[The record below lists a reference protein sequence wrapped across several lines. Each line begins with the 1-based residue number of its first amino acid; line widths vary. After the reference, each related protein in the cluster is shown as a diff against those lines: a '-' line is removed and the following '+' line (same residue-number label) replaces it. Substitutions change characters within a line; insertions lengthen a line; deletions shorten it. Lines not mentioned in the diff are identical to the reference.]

1 MAALARV
8 RSAWSSLRD
17 VTGPVVTGY
26 SNSEL
31 ATRYLLSDGE
41 FSLHGFVELNDN
53 HTWAA
58 FTQLESAVREG
69 SCPDQWAMG
78 ETPLQVA
85 SPRGPPYREKDG
97 CIRDPQGPEERGD
110 SERASVVGETAGDS
124 RELAV
129 TAAVAVQAP
138 DVSGC
143 AAPEK
148 EAPARGLTACWTFS
162 HLSTAWPL

>member
-58 FTQLESAVREG
+58 FTRLESAVREG
-69 SCPDQWAMG
+69 SSPDQWAVG
-78 ETPLQVA
+78 ETSLQVA
-85 SPRGPPYREKDG
+85 SPKGPPLSKKDG
-97 CIRDPQGPEERGD
+97 CVQDPQGPGERGD
-110 SERASVVGETAGDS
+110 SERASVVGGTAGDG

-129 TAAVAVQAP
+129 SAAVAVQAP
-138 DVSGC
+138 GVSGC
-143 AAPEK
+143 AVPEK
-148 EAPARGLTACWTFS
+148 GAPGRGLTACRTYG
-162 HLSTAWPL
+162 HVSTLWPC